1 MAGEISDIFLHPVRG
16 IADCRIFTFRGE
28 SLKQLLPEVNLGGDG
43 AADWR
48 KGVREASTIVAGGN
62 ESTEEK
68 MKKRLSRF
76 FVLGL
81 FAIALSLSFKPGL
94 SPSASAA
101 AGAQDPAASA
111 GNGMLDVRQRT
122 LVVDVACDAT
132 TFRLN
137 KSGTLLDARRGD
149 GFIVEGKIYPGYTIS
164 PGGTMENPG
173 QFDPR
178 TAPGSLGQW
187 VCRGAFAFDI
197 GEILQGAE
205 PHLFS
210 TQYHLFSDGRGL
222 VHDGPEGG
230 GKQLRALT
238 PAR

>member
-1 MAGEISDIFLHPVRG
+1 
-16 IADCRIFTFRGE
+16 
-28 SLKQLLPEVNLGGDG
+28 
-43 AADWR
+43 
-48 KGVREASTIVAGGN
+48 
-62 ESTEEK
+62 
-68 MKKRLSRF
+68 MKKRFSRF
-76 FVLGL
+76 FALGL

-101 AGAQDPAASA
+101 AGAQDPAAPA
-111 GNGMLDVRQRT
+111 GNGMLDVIQRT

-149 GFIVEGKIYPGYTIS
+149 GFIVDGKIYPGYTIA

-173 QFDPR
+173 PFDPR

-187 VCRGAFAFDI
+187 VCRGNFAFDI

-210 TQYHLFSDGRGL
+210 IQHHLFNDGKSL

-230 GKQLRALT
+230 KQVRAIIGGTGAYAGYTGEVIEEPVGVNATGLFNIRFT
-238 PAR
+238 FKFKNKTDK